1 MMISARDGGQATVTV
16 VGADGDQVALDALP
30 AVVVKDPTGAA
41 LSPALTVVA
50 DPIAPGRY
58 LANIPAG
65 HPALTSLGLL
75 TIVWTGALAGQ
86 PWTVTDTLEVIDAWP
101 FTLADMRAANTDLAD
116 CDRRPAEVLAM
127 ARLVACA
134 RVEAITRV
142 SWMTRR
148 VTETVPAPA
157 GLTLRLQ
164 HPEVQQL
171 HALSVAGA
179 SVPPSEVDVAA
190 ASGVLTRGGGWGS
203 DTVTID
209 YSHGRTPPPELAA
222 AIRDLAVF
230 SAATW
235 GARVPERAT
244 AVSTDVGM
252 FRLSMPGRD
261 GPTGLPE
268 IDAVLAPYTPPAVG

>member
-1 MMISARDGGQATVTV
+1 MMISSRDGGAVGVTVAGFDGDPTDLDTSPTLALSRGSTALPTPTVTV
-16 VGADGDQVALDALP
+16 DPLGPGRYTAALP
-30 AVVVKDPTGAA
+30 AGHAA
-41 LSPALTVVA
+41 LAELGPLICVWS
-50 DPIAPGRY
+50 G
-58 LANIPAG
+58 
-65 HPALTSLGLL
+65 SLDGD
-75 TIVWTGALAGQ
+75 
-86 PWTVTDTLEVIDAWP
+86 PWTVTDTVEVVDAWP

-116 CDRRPAEVLAM
+116 PDRRPAEVLAM

-148 VTETVPAPA
+148 VTETAPAPA

-171 HALSVAGA
+171 HAVSVAGA
-179 SVPPSEVDVAA
+179 SVPPSEVDVASA
-190 ASGVLTRGGGWGS
+190 AGVLTRGGGWGS

-235 GARVPERAT
+235 GSRVPERAT

-261 GPTGLPE
+261 GPTGLPD
-268 IDAVLAPYTPPAVG
+268 IDAVLAPYTRPAVG

>member
-1 MMISARDGGQATVTV
+1 MMISARDGGQVGVTV
-16 VGADGDQVALDALP
+16 AGPEGDLVDLDTTPTLI
-30 AVVVKDPTGAA
+30 VKDATGAT
-41 LSPALTVVA
+41 LTPALVVTV
-50 DPIAPGRY
+50 DPVGPGRY
-58 LANIPAG
+58 RAVVPAG
-65 HPALTSLGLL
+65 HPALTQLGMITL
-75 TIVWTGALAGQ
+75 VWAGVLDSA
-86 PWTVTDTLEVIDAWP
+86 PWTVTDTLEVVDAWP

-116 CDRRPAEVLAM
+116 PDRRPAEVLAM

-142 SWMTRR
+142 SWVTRR

-157 GLTLRLQ
+157 GLTLRLG
-164 HPEVQQL
+164 HPEVQEL
-171 HALSVAGA
+171 HAVSVAGA
-179 SVPPSEVDVAA
+179 SIPTSEVGVASA
-190 ASGVLTRGGGWGS
+190 AGVLARDAGWGS

-261 GPTGLPE
+261 GPTGLPD
-268 IDAVLAPYTPPAVG
+268 IDAVLAPYTRPAVG